1 VDLAKVNFALRR
13 SSARKA
19 RIESI
24 FMKSEY
30 SNTNALFLN
39 LDPSHEGSDLLQS
52 FSLDEG
58 GF

>member
-1 VDLAKVNFALRR
+1 VDLAKVNFVLRR
-13 SSARKA
+13 SGAGQGETK
-19 RIESI
+19 SI

-30 SNTNALFLN
+30 SNTNALFSN

-52 FSLDEG
+52 LSLDEG